1 MGLTRTLTLT
11 LTLTLSLTL
20 TLTLTLT
27 LALALALTLARRVA
41 VEFLVANQLRGLIA
55 DDMGLGKTVTAIA
68 LLAHAKQWPVS

>member
-1 MGLTRTLTLT
+1 
-11 LTLTLSLTL
+11 
-20 TLTLTLT
+20 
-27 LALALALTLARRVA
+27 VA